1 MTLDNVSLMGRTDS
15 AYGQNGFSQFG
26 ERHGSSS
33 SDTWD
38 ATIGVMAH
46 ELGHAYFDLPDLYD
60 TSAIGEGI
68 GAFGLMG
75 GGSWGKKS
83 SSEKSGA
90 TPVHLSAWS
99 KENISACVPQTV
111 DNVVQTISPC
121 RQFIKAVFMLLL
133 VESTKPQLRKVMNIS
148 SLKTVVQ
155 EGMMKDSIIKSCGV
169 IQVMSRVVS
178 PILLEEWRSG
188 MSRIYS
194 VPVLR

>member
-75 GGSWGKKS
+75 GGSWGKNHQVK
-83 SSEKSGA
+83 KPGQH
-90 TPVHLSAWS
+90 PY
-99 KENISACVPQTV
+99 ISAHGQRKLLVHVSLKRLTAG
-111 DNVVQTISPC
+111 QTISPC
-121 RQFIKAVFMLLL
+121 RQFIKALLMQTP
-133 VESTKPQLRKVMNIS
+133 VESTKPQLLQVMNIS
-148 SLKTVVQ
+148 YLKTAVPEGMIEASFIKSFMVVQ
-155 EGMMKDSIIKSCGV
+155 
-169 IQVMSRVVS
+169 IQF
-178 PILLEEWRSG
+178 I
-188 MSRIYS
+188 
-194 VPVLR
+194 